1 MGWTRVSGVNLMM
14 DAAYLG
20 QLIDEHTRG
29 LTLYA
34 RQWCLVPEDV
44 VQEAFL
50 KLSAQ
55 RTPPERVVPWLFRV
69 VRNAA
74 ISHAR
79 STERRRRHEERAA
92 LRKTAWFLPS
102 PETGIDAAMA
112 TAVLQQLPAAT
123 REVITMHL
131 WGGLTFA
138 EIADV
143 LESSSSSV
151 HRLYLAGL
159 TFLRERLNVSCPKDP
174 NKS

>member
-1 MGWTRVSGVNLMM
+1 M

-20 QLIDEHTRG
+20 QLIDEHARA

-50 KLSAQ
+50 KLASQ
-55 RTPPERVVPWLFRV
+55 RTLPDRVAPWLFRV
-69 VRNAA
+69 VRNGA

-79 STERRRRHEERAA
+79 SSERRRRHEERAA
-92 LRKTAWFLPS
+92 LNRPAWFQPD
-102 PETGIDAAMA
+102 PDIGIDAADA
-112 TAVLQQLPAAT
+112 TVALRQLPEET

-138 EIADV
+138 EIAEV
-143 LESSSSSV
+143 LDSSSSTV

-159 TFLRERLNVSCPKDP
+159 HYLRERLGVPCPQNP
-174 NKS
+174 TKS

>member
-1 MGWTRVSGVNLMM
+1 MM

-20 QLIDEHTRG
+20 QLIDEHARA

-55 RTPPERVVPWLFRV
+55 RKPPERIVPWLFRV
-69 VRNAA
+69 VRNGA

-92 LRKTAWFLPS
+92 LKRPAWFVAN
-102 PETGIDAAMA
+102 PEADLDAAEV
-112 TAVLQQLPAAT
+112 TAALQQLAQET

-138 EIADV
+138 EIAQV
-143 LESSSSSV
+143 LDSSASSV
-151 HRLYLAGL
+151 HRLYVAGL
-159 TFLRERLNVSCPKDP
+159 NHLRERLDVSCPQDP
-174 NKS
+174 KKS